1 MHQLTIVSLLFSL
14 LLSGSAVGDGYA
26 PEKDHE
32 RVYRARQDERILP
45 LETIL
50 EKLGLGKETRLLEVE
65 HELEHGLD
73 IYEIEY
79 LTSDGDIIEIEVDAA
94 TGRILK
100 REQE

>member
-1 MHQLTIVSLLFSL
+1 MHQLTILSL
-14 LLSGSAVGDGYA
+14 LLSLLVSGSAVADRNE

-32 RVYRARQDERILP
+32 RAYRARQDARILP

-50 EKLGLGKETRLLEVE
+50 EKLDLGKETRLLEVE
-65 HELEHGLD
+65 HELEHDRD

-79 LTSDGDIIEIEVDAA
+79 LTPDGDIIEIEVDAA

>member
-1 MHQLTIVSLLFSL
+1 MHQLTILSL
-14 LLSGSAVGDGYA
+14 LLSLLVSGSAAADRNE

-32 RVYRARQDERILP
+32 RVYRARQDARILP

-50 EKLGLGKETRLLEVE
+50 EKLDLGKETRLLEVE
-65 HELEHGLD
+65 HELEHGQD

-79 LTSDGDIIEIEVDAA
+79 LTPDGDIIEIEVDAA